1 MVKATTMLFRVM
13 ILSSSFTKFN
23 KCRCEASRD
32 AKDVSLR
39 CSLEE
44 LMDLSATI
52 FYQAYKSPTP
62 IRGDDEKKLKTE
74 DVISRITNSLKK
86 GSLCWIGTTCLL
98 VHKYGYRVDKSLLIS
113 WLQACCQ

>member
-1 MVKATTMLFRVM
+1 MVKTTTMLFRVM

-52 FYQAYKSPTP
+52 FYQ
-62 IRGDDEKKLKTE
+62 
-74 DVISRITNSLKK
+74 VIDMHTQL
-86 GSLCWIGTTCLL
+86 
-98 VHKYGYRVDKSLLIS
+98 
-113 WLQACCQ
+113 